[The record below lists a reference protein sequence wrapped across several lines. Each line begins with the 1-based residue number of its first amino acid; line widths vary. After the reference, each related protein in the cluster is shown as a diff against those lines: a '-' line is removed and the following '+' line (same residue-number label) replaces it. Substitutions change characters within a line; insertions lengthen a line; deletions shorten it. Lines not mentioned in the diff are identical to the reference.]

1 MEITACPVCGSTNIG
16 IGTLGDGIISGL
28 SSWNEVCR
36 NCGYQGP
43 SLLFENEEAYKKF
56 LTALK
61 QQKEKGAPASEQ
73 PPTHEEPDEMTPE
86 DKEVAALLKE
96 TKDTPEPPKK
106 KDYRFEFVLAIILSI
121 LFFTILIGGSYLG
134 IDSFLFSHSD
144 FTTIL
149 LYLFGSFIG
158 VLIFFFL
165 LIAFIETLYRSIR
178 FRGKN

>member
-43 SLLFENEEAYKKF
+43 SLLFENEETYQKF
-56 LTALK
+56 LSALK
-61 QQKEKGAPASEQ
+61 ERAGTAASEEPQ
-73 PPTHEEPDEMTPE
+73 SSEEPDEVTPE
-86 DKEVAALLKE
+86 DKEIAALLKE
-96 TKDTPEPPKK
+96 TESAPPPPGKSN
-106 KDYRFEFVLAIILSI
+106 YRFEFVLAVILSI
-121 LFFTILIGGSYLG
+121 LFFMILIGGSYFG
-134 IDSFLFSHSD
+134 INSFLFSHSD
-144 FTTIL
+144 FFSIL

-165 LIAFIETLYRSIR
+165 LVIFIEMLFRSIR
-178 FRGKN
+178 FRKKK

>member
-43 SLLFENEEAYKKF
+43 SLIFENEEAYQKF

-61 QQKEKGAPASEQ
+61 ERKGTGTAASEAPQ
-73 PPTHEEPDEMTPE
+73 PNEEPDEMTQE

-96 TKDTPEPPKK
+96 TKDTPQPPKK
-106 KDYRFEFVLAIILSI
+106 SNYRFEFVLALILSI

-134 IDSFLFSHSD
+134 INSFLFSHSD

-165 LIAFIETLYRSIR
+165 LLAFIETLYRSIR